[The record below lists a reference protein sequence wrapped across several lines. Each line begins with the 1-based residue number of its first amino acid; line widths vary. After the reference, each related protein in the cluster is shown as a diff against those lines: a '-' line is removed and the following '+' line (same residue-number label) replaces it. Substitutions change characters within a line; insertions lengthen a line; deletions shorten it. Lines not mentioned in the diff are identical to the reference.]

1 MTVTPSPPI
10 LDERQNPAAELSAR
24 ETLFRC
30 VLDEQPGYLAPSS
43 TLHARRRLS
52 ERQLIVN
59 PDCRFSW
66 TTGTPDEVAA
76 ASAFLDLGHDDR
88 VIWGFG
94 PTGAHPFWVGDAYR
108 EFLSDCRPAAPIP
121 AGLPQHAIMVLR
133 QANVLVGKR
142 QENSTT
148 NRWRATAAKGARAM
162 LRNRYANVSGLI
174 HGFHVDA
181 LRKYYRRLVRNGGM
195 DLGDG
200 QSFRRYACHNEV
212 VSRYFHHHLTDA
224 ISEIVGEKV
233 KPSYTYVVSYQGGAE
248 LEKHVDREQCE
259 FTLSLLVDY
268 PPERESQWPL
278 CIESGGRTVE
288 LTQKIGDGLLFCGRE
303 LPHFRPKLPEGYTST
318 SILLHYV
325 REDFVG
331 SLD

>member
-1 MTVTPSPPI
+1 MTVAPSPPI
-10 LDERQNPAAELSAR
+10 LAEPQSATAESSAR
-24 ETLFRC
+24 ATRFRC
-30 VLDEQPGYLAPSS
+30 VLDEQPGYLAPPP
-43 TLHARRRLS
+43 TLHGARRLS
-52 ERQLIVN
+52 AKQLIVN
-59 PDCRFSW
+59 PRCRCSW

-76 ASAFLDLGHDDR
+76 ASALLELGHEDR
-88 VIWGFG
+88 VIWVFG
-94 PTGAHPFWVGDAYR
+94 PTGAHPFWVEGAYR
-108 EFLSDCRPAAPIP
+108 EFLSDCRPGAPIP

-133 QANVLVGKR
+133 QANVFVDKR
-142 QENSTT
+142 QENAAT
-148 NRWRATAAKGARAM
+148 NRGRATAAKSARAM
-162 LRNRYANVSGLI
+162 RRYRYVNVSGLI
-174 HGFHVDA
+174 HGFHIDA

-200 QSFRRYACHNEV
+200 QSSRRYACHNEV
-212 VSRYFHHHLTDA
+212 VSRYFHDQLTDA

-248 LEKHVDREQCE
+248 LERHVDREQCE
-259 FTLSLLVDY
+259 FTLSLLIDY

-288 LTQKIGDGLLFCGRE
+288 LTQKIGDGLLFCGCE

-325 REDFVG
+325 REHFAG
-331 SLD
+331 PLD

>member
-1 MTVTPSPPI
+1 VTATPSPPI
-10 LDERQNPAAELSAR
+10 LAERQNTTAESSAR
-24 ETLFRC
+24 GTLFRC

-43 TLHARRRLS
+43 TLHGGRRLS
-52 ERQLIVN
+52 EKQLIVN
-59 PDCRFSW
+59 PRCRCSW
-66 TTGTPDEVAA
+66 TTGTPDELAA
-76 ASAFLDLGHDDR
+76 APAFLDLGHDDR
-88 VIWGFG
+88 VIWVFG

-108 EFLSDCRPAAPIP
+108 EFSSDCRPAAPIP
-121 AGLPQHAIMVLR
+121 AGLPQHAVMVLR
-133 QANVLVGKR
+133 QANVFVDKR
-142 QENSTT
+142 QETSTT
-148 NRWRATAAKGARAM
+148 NRWRATASKSARAI
-162 LRNRYANVSGLI
+162 RRYRYVNVSGLI

-195 DLGDG
+195 CLGDG

-212 VSRYFHHHLTDA
+212 VSRYFHHQLTDA

-248 LEKHVDREQCE
+248 LERHVDREQCE
-259 FTLSLLVDY
+259 FTLSLLIDY

-278 CIESGGRTVE
+278 CIESNGRTVE

-318 SILLHYV
+318 SVLLHYV
-325 REDFVG
+325 REDFDG